1 MQVIKEGWVLKHQA
15 ALGEFVCTQN
25 TTTPKLYVSE
35 ASAINSANY
44 LTRYSND
51 GVNVYEP
58 VRAFI
63 VIEGDNDAIPF

>member
-1 MQVIKEGWVLKHQA
+1 MQVIKEGWVLKHRA
-15 ALGEFVCTQN
+15 ELGEFMCTQN

-44 LTRYSND
+44 LARNSND
-51 GVNVYEP
+51 GVNLYEP